1 MGNISRTL
9 VSENF
14 RGLVLKSLVENDFD
28 IEKTVTFFSASG
40 DDEVKEKVKNK
51 IQLLIKNIE
60 TDINKLGNKDFESVK
75 LKVASKY
82 KNLPQKFHSYLDE
95 VIKHQLTS

>member
-51 IQLLIKNIE
+51 IQLFIKILKLI
-60 TDINKLGNKDFESVK
+60 
-75 LKVASKY
+75 
-82 KNLPQKFHSYLDE
+82 
-95 VIKHQLTS
+95 